1 MFFTGY
7 SYVAKLNTYWH
18 KAIWKYDKVLLQR
31 YYNTSMEVMLDFVE
45 QLKVFSSS
53 AFISHWYYC

>member
-7 SYVAKLNTYWH
+7 PYLAKLNTYWH
-18 KAIWKYDKVLLQR
+18 KATWKYDKVLLQR

-45 QLKVFSSS
+45 QLEVFSS